1 MQHCS
6 VMLCYILVTLRVIFL
21 VKFTLSYNNDDLI
34 LFIATLSWVEY
45 CRGGI
50 WGGVSLMIFSQ
61 GSYE

>member
-45 CRGGI
+45 CRGVSV
-50 WGGVSLMIFSQ
+50 GGGFPDDFLTGLI
-61 GSYE
+61 

>member
-45 CRGGI
+45 CRGVSV
-50 WGGVSLMIFSQ
+50 GGFP
-61 GSYE
+61 